1 MKDIDK
7 AARGIVT
14 LVCAVLSL
22 TAGSVADAWQ
32 AHLDALTAADMAAA
46 EIEWERSGERQ
57 KAEAAVLWEMQLE
70 GRCAPNV
77 PQAAALPC
85 PERGAYWRA
94 PAQAETVWTVGPAV
108 RRTVR
113 GGAR

>member
-1 MKDIDK
+1 MSDADK
-7 AARGIVT
+7 AARGIVM

-22 TAGSVADAWQ
+22 TAGSIADAWQ
-32 AHLDALTAADMAAA
+32 SHLDALTAADMAAA
-46 EIEWERSGERQ
+46 EIAYQQSGAQ
-57 KAEAAVLWEMQLE
+57 QAAEALVIFEMARE
-70 GRCAPNV
+70 GRCAPSV

-85 PERGAYWRA
+85 PAAGAYRRA

-113 GGAR
+113 VGE

>member
-1 MKDIDK
+1 MDSIDK

-14 LVCAVLSL
+14 LIVAAV
-22 TAGSVADAWQ
+22 AIAAHQIDA
-32 AHLDALTAADMAAA
+32 HIDALTQRDLELAEIAYQQSGAQQAA
-46 EIEWERSGERQ
+46 E
-57 KAEAAVLWEMQLE
+57 ALVVWEMAKE
-70 GRCAPNV
+70 GRCAPSV

-85 PERGAYWRA
+85 PPSGAYWRA

>member
-1 MKDIDK
+1 MHSIDK

-14 LVCAVLSL
+14 LIVAAVAIAAHKL
-22 TAGSVADAWQ
+22 D
-32 AHLDALTAADMAAA
+32 AHLDALTQRDIELAEIAYQQSGAQQAA
-46 EIEWERSGERQ
+46 EALVI
-57 KAEAAVLWEMQLE
+57 WEMARE
-70 GRCAPNV
+70 GRCAPSV

-85 PERGAYWRA
+85 PAPGAYWR
-94 PAQAETVWTVGPAV
+94 PAVEAETVWTVGPAV

>member
-1 MKDIDK
+1 VTDIDK
-7 AARGIVT
+7 AARGIVM

-22 TAGSVADAWQ
+22 TAGSIADAWQ

-57 KAEAAVLWEMQLE
+57 KAEALVIWEMAKE
-70 GRCAPNV
+70 GRCAPSV

-85 PERGAYWRA
+85 PPSSAYWRA

>member
-1 MKDIDK
+1 MTDIDK
-7 AARGIVT
+7 AARGIVM

-22 TAGSVADAWQ
+22 TAGSIADAWQ
-32 AHLDALTAADMAAA
+32 AHLDKLTAADMAEA
-46 EIEWERSGERQ
+46 EVDFQRSGAIQ
-57 KAEAAVLWEMQLE
+57 KAEALVIWEMARE
-70 GRCAPNV
+70 GRCAPSV

-85 PERGAYWRA
+85 PAAGAYRRA

>member
-1 MKDIDK
+1 MSDADK
-7 AARGIVT
+7 AARGIVM
-14 LVCAVLSL
+14 LICAVLSL
-22 TAGSVADAWQ
+22 TAGSIADAWQ
-32 AHLDALTAADMAAA
+32 SHLDALTAADMAAA
-46 EIEWERSGERQ
+46 EAAWERSGERQ
-57 KAEAAVLWEMQLE
+57 KAEALVIFEMAKE

-85 PERGAYWRA
+85 NKAGAYWR
-94 PAQAETVWTVGPAV
+94 PAVKDEAVWTVGPAV

>member
-1 MKDIDK
+1 MSDADK

-22 TAGSVADAWQ
+22 TAGSIADAWQ

-46 EIEWERSGERQ
+46 ELEWERSGERQ
-57 KAEAAVLWEMQLE
+57 KAEAMVIWEMARE

-85 PERGAYWRA
+85 TKAGAYWQPKA
-94 PAQAETVWTVGPAV
+94 AEHVWSVGPGV
-108 RRTVR
+108 RRTVQ